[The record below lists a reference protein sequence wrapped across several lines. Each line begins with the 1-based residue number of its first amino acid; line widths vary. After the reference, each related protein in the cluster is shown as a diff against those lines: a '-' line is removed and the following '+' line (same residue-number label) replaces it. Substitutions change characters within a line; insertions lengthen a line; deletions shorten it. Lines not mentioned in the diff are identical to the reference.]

1 MEEKQMA
8 ENGHLVAYLLVEK
21 GADTNKKTYWR
32 PLGAAYPC
40 RDGSLNLKLD
50 IHPGLTF
57 NLRPPKSNGEREETE
72 EPGGNVFPCDACHIA
87 TSIDEAHLL
96 GGGGAVCDKCFKSK
110 YQDCQACDKAFP
122 KVIGGAICPLC
133 K

>member
-1 MEEKQMA
+1 MA
-8 ENGHLVAYLLVEK
+8 ENGHLIAYLIVEK
-21 GADTNKKTYWR
+21 GTNGNKKTYWR

-57 NLRPPKSNGEREETE
+57 NLRPPKSNGEHEEAAVQIE
-72 EPGGNVFPCDACHIA
+72 EENDRVFPCDDCKIV
-87 TSIDEAHLL
+87 TSNEVAHALS
-96 GGGGAVCDKCFKSK
+96 GGGAVCDQCFRKK
-110 YQDCQACDKAFP
+110 YKDCGRCNLAFP
-122 KVIGGAICPLC
+122 KSIKGTHCPTC

>member
-1 MEEKQMA
+1 MA
-8 ENGHLVAYLLVEK
+8 ENGHLIAYLLVEK
-21 GADTNKKTYWR
+21 GTDTNKRTYWR

-72 EPGGNVFPCDACHIA
+72 TEAKTEEDDRVFPCDKCKKVTSNEEAHA
-87 TSIDEAHLL
+87 TSD
-96 GGGGAVCDKCFKSK
+96 GAVVCESCFQKHYK
-110 YQDCQACDKAFP
+110 DCGRCTLAFP
-122 KVIGGAICPLC
+122 KSIKGSHCSNC
-133 K
+133 